1 MAESAVQMDEDEW
14 HDFNRLKCLTGQE
27 IHMQRVNLKPEDVSD
42 MLDGCLDT
50 GLNISYTSA
59 EEIVNHFDE
68 KLQFC
73 FQNQDFKP
81 DTIDRVKTISEDR
94 TLKCDEIWNALMDSY
109 SNVMPVDWNHSR
121 ACSLHLSTLSL
132 EDKPRLENLNLDL
145 SDDEDLRE
153 QMDMHSIVVSCINE
167 EPLLTAEQVIEEIE
181 EIMHD
186 SSEMESEQNTSLS
199 EFSVISH
206 KTQRSHTNHVYK
218 ERARL
223 MSVAE
228 LNEWLEEVEMT
239 ILGYSE
245 ELIQHLAMRDELE
258 FEKEVKNSFISV
270 LIDVQNRQKE
280 HREMLKK
287 KKKVK
292 NTAGTPNSRLER
304 LHSSRFS
311 MEGISTAI
319 QNGFRQTFGNGGEA
333 KQYVTTVIPY
343 ERKDRPPPVQDLQIF
358 IKLLEAMRDDSDKVP
373 SLLTDYIL
381 KVLCPT

>member
-304 LHSSRFS
+304 LHSS
-311 MEGISTAI
+311 
-319 QNGFRQTFGNGGEA
+319 
-333 KQYVTTVIPY
+333 YVTTVIPY